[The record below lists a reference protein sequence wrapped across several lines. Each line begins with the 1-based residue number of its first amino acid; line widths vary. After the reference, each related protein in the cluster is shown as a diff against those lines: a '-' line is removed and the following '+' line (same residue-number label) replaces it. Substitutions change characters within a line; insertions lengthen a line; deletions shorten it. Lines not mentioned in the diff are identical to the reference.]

1 MLDKLMKL
9 KEMKKGSGEMRP
21 VEKNAKMSVLK
32 DLIGEAGNEMVGGM
46 RNLKKH
52 PASEDVNNAPKFMGI
67 EHDDSIS
74 PEVADEMGE
83 ATMSPEEL
91 SEDEMSMDT
100 ESLGR
105 KIEALIKLKEDK
117 MSSGSEGN

>member
-1 MLDKLMKL
+1 MKL
-9 KEMKKGSGEMRP
+9 KEMKQGSGEMRP

-52 PASEDVNNAPKFMGI
+52 PAEQDENNAPKFMGNQVS
-67 EHDDSIS
+67 DDMS
-74 PEVADEMGE
+74 PETADEMSE
-83 ATMSPEEL
+83 ATMAPEEL

-100 ESLGR
+100 EALGR
-105 KIEALIKLKEDK
+105 KIEALMKLKEDK
-117 MSSGSEGN
+117 MSSGSEG

>member
-9 KEMKKGSGEMRP
+9 KEMKKGSSEMRP

-52 PASEDVNNAPKFMGI
+52 PASEDANNAPKFMGL

-74 PEVADEMGE
+74 PEVADEMSE
-83 ATMSPEEL
+83 AVMAPEEM
-91 SEDEMSMDT
+91 SEEEMSMSSEQLD
-100 ESLGR
+100 R
-105 KIEALIKLKEDK
+105 KIEALIKLKQDK
-117 MSSGSEGN
+117 MSSESEG